1 MKNYN
6 QPGRKLRGALG
17 FSNMLEVAW
26 AAGGATRI
34 VLFISRLIIIVIP
47 TVSGDVI
54 CGGFSRMTECPTR
67 VDSRHPMVPPCEKLL
82 ITLHFQQ
89 WDSPFGRPLSYLCF
103 CSPPIEVIPD
113 SPRITTVDRKS

>member
-1 MKNYN
+1 MSTDFNENYT

-17 FSNMLEVAW
+17 FSNMLKVARS
-26 AAGGATRI
+26 AGGATRI

-54 CGGFSRMTECPTR
+54 CVGFSRMTECPIG

-89 WDSPFGRPLSYLCF
+89 
-103 CSPPIEVIPD
+103 
-113 SPRITTVDRKS
+113 

>member
-1 MKNYN
+1 LSTDFTENHS

-17 FSNMLEVAW
+17 FSDMLEVAW
-26 AAGGATRI
+26 SVGGATRI
-34 VLFISRLIIIVIP
+34 VLFISRLIIIIP

-54 CGGFSRMTECPTR
+54 CVGFSRMTECPIG

-89 WDSPFGRPLSYLCF
+89 
-103 CSPPIEVIPD
+103 
-113 SPRITTVDRKS
+113 